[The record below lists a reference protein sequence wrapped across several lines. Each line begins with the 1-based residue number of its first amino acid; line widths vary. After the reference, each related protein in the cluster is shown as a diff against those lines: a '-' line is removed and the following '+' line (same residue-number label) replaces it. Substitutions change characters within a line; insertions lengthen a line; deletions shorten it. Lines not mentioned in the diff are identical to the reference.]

1 MHIMAQIPRFFM
13 IVIYLCAFV
22 CPYKLNFSNF
32 LHNFSDLV
40 LKARDEMIFYM
51 VTKAQKEM
59 VKKRNDRKA
68 AIKPADGH
76 AKKPVYA
83 HTMELAISIPLMV
96 AEKWGAKYTSE
107 DQIDKYITDMVSLL
121 KKELTLEE
129 GSSSS
134 DGE

>member
-1 MHIMAQIPRFFM
+1 
-13 IVIYLCAFV
+13 
-22 CPYKLNFSNF
+22 
-32 LHNFSDLV
+32 
-40 LKARDEMIFYM
+40 

-68 AIKPADGH
+68 AIKPAVGH
-76 AKKPVYA
+76 ATRNKPVYA

-107 DQIDKYITDMVSLL
+107 DQIDKYITEMVSLL

-129 GSSSS
+129 GSSS